1 MVLADGTSTL
11 NISAEPSAP
20 PQTNVD
26 EEMVEKIKVA
36 MSDRYVP
43 ENKGMKTVLLC
54 KQWLLSYHY
63 ILIYFNTYL
72 SCLFF
77 STQSQSV
84 SCRSKI
90 PGRVLLCTITQVSSY
105 EKSY

>member
-1 MVLADGTSTL
+1 M

-43 ENKGMKTVLLC
+43 ENKGRKSEHMSYDSSIFTIHTLTCFEKDKSYLL
-54 KQWLLSYHY
+54 
-63 ILIYFNTYL
+63 I
-72 SCLFF
+72 F
-77 STQSQSV
+77 SSQSQSV
-84 SCRSKI
+84 SCRPKI
-90 PGRVLLCTITQVSSY
+90 SWRVLLCAIKQVYSN
-105 EKSY
+105 EKSC

>member
-1 MVLADGTSTL
+1 M

-43 ENKGMKTVLLC
+43 ENKGRKREHMSYDSSIFTIHFSSVNVLYPVRPSSMDQ
-54 KQWLLSYHY
+54 K
-63 ILIYFNTYL
+63 FE
-72 SCLFF
+72 
-77 STQSQSV
+77 
-84 SCRSKI
+84 KI
-90 PGRVLLCTITQVSSY
+90 NAR
-105 EKSY
+105 